1 MWPLATRADD
11 YGPRRDVAAI
21 RHDLPILLSTQ
32 AAPLTPI
39 SKIRVTAVVV
49 DGNSALAQYD
59 LGVAAEYVSYL
70 ERIYGRWWLL
80 SSFSPYELSS
90 ANVGERLFRLAAT
103 DLPAVRLAT
112 LPTPTPDCGK
122 DCATYGVGTTL
133 VDRLDRG
140 SPSLSFRGAGTR
152 QWIDSDTYRAWIQL
166 ASSDA
171 ASDAAVADF
180 RARKPTKAESWAN
193 PPSGNSYFFFS
204 GTVQS
209 AHPVHVQSGTII
221 EVWFPFVL
229 DSSLR
234 YSLTIAA
241 PHAMSLGPVDGT
253 LKDNTL
259 HFTLPAFTAS
269 PGAELMGE
277 IEGN

>member
-1 MWPLATRADD
+1 MGPLAARADD
-11 YGPRRDVAAI
+11 VGPPRDIHAI

-32 AAPLTPI
+32 AARLTPI
-39 SKIRVTAVVV
+39 SKIRVTALVV

-59 LGVAAEYVSYL
+59 LGMAAEYVSYL

-90 ANVGERLFRLAAT
+90 ANVGENLFKIAAT
-103 DLPAVRLAT
+103 NLPAVRLAT
-112 LPTPTPDCGK
+112 LPTTTPDCGK
-122 DCATYGVGTTL
+122 DCATYSVGTTL

-171 ASDAAVADF
+171 ASDAAIADF

-204 GTVQS
+204 GTVQ
-209 AHPVHVQSGTII
+209 AKQPVRMQAGTTID
-221 EVWFPFVL
+221 VWFPFVL
-229 DSSLR
+229 DPSLR
-234 YSLTIAA
+234 YSLTIAV
-241 PHAMSLGPVDGT
+241 PNAMSLGPVEGT

-259 HFTLPAFTAS
+259 HFVLPAFTAS